1 MQKFIQNVLTDEAIS
16 FLSTDVFSGFTAPGL
31 CLEAQII
38 LSPIIFFNVH
48 FQCDFNTLM
57 LIWV

>member
-31 CLEAQII
+31 CLEAQIQVQ
-38 LSPIIFFNVH
+38 LFFFNVH